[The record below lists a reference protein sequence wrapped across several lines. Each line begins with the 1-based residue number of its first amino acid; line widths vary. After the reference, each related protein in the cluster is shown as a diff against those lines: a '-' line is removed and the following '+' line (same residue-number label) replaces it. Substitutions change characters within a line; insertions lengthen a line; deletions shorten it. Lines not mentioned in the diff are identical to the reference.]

1 MGKLVNQIYYIFP
14 MRYIFLLLV
23 FTSFSL
29 AQPLSLGKPNEEKV
43 HSPWLNIGVG
53 IGVLSPVSK
62 EYKTKSKLFVNPSL
76 LASIQF
82 LELSALTFEFD
93 ITAPH
98 SGVGGWVGFEQQ
110 FIKSDITPF
119 AELQV
124 GARHPGS
131 SFGPAGS
138 LNGGFIFFRESQF
151 RIRLKGGYEII
162 FNKDTDM
169 SWNAEAGFLF
179 AFGRA
184 GVQTIKVD

>member
-1 MGKLVNQIYYIFP
+1 
-14 MRYIFLLLV
+14 MRYVFFLFALV
-23 FTSFSL
+23 SFSF

-53 IGVLSPVSK
+53 IGVLGPVSSQYK
-62 EYKTKSKLFVNPSL
+62 ELRKLFVNPSL
-76 LASIQF
+76 LASFQF

-93 ITAPH
+93 ITAPP
-98 SGVGGWVGFEQQ
+98 GGAGGWVGFEQQ

-124 GARHPGS
+124 GARYPGS

-162 FNKDTDM
+162 LNNDTDM
-169 SWNAEAGFLF
+169 SWNAEVGFLF

-184 GVQTIKVD
+184 GIQTIKVD